1 MNKTY
6 NVAIIGCGGIS
17 HMHAGWY
24 VNEPRTTITAIAD
37 LDEERLNS
45 FGERHNV
52 EKKYTDYIAMLEK
65 EDIDLVS
72 VCTRPKHHAP
82 IAIET
87 AKHGVKGILS
97 EKPMAE
103 NLGQAKAML
112 DACKEHGVKLAIDHQ
127 VRFSTPYQH
136 ARQLIADGVIGEIY
150 RIHGI
155 CGGGDL
161 KDNATHTV
169 DLMLYVY
176 GDRPV
181 SWVIGQIERIG
192 TPTKYDLHSE
202 DFAIGYFKFEDN
214 VRGIIES
221 GNDTAPGYHHIYC
234 YGTGGEI
241 ELAAPGGPGIRLRNA
256 ESNGEWVSPE
266 LPAGSN
272 PVRDMIETV
281 EEDRE
286 HRSSGYQGY
295 ATLELLMAIY
305 ESSRKRQRVRLP
317 MEEMESP
324 LTLMIEDGWV

>member
-1 MNKTY
+1 MDKTY

-24 VNEPRTTITAIAD
+24 VNQPRTTIAAISD
-37 LDEERLNS
+37 IDEERLKAY
-45 FGERHNV
+45 GERYEV
-52 EKKYTDYIAMLEK
+52 EKQYTDFVKMLET

-72 VCTRPKHHAP
+72 ICTRPKHHAP
-82 IAIET
+82 LVIEA
-87 AKHGVKGILS
+87 AKHGIKGILS

-103 NLGQAKAML
+103 NLGQGKEML
-112 DACKEHGVKLAIDHQ
+112 ETCQKHGVKLAIDHQ
-127 VRFSTPYQH
+127 VRFSAPYQH
-136 ARQLIADGVIGEIY
+136 ARQMIADGAIGEIF

-202 DFAIGYFKFEDN
+202 NFAVGYFKFEDN

-234 YGTGGEI
+234 YGTEGEI
-241 ELAAPGGPGIRLRNA
+241 ELAAPGGPSFRYRTQETGGVWM
-256 ESNGEWVSPE
+256 SSE
-266 LPAGSN
+266 LPSEVT
-272 PVRDMIETV
+272 PVYDMIQAIED
-281 EEDRE
+281 DRE

-305 ESSRKRQRVRLP
+305 ESSRTRRRVQLP

>member
-1 MNKTY
+1 MDKIY

-24 VNEPRTTITAIAD
+24 VNEPRAKIAAISD
-37 LDEERLNS
+37 IDEERLNAY
-45 FGERHNV
+45 GEKYEV
-52 EKKYTDYIAMLEK
+52 ESKYTDFVEMLTTE
-65 EDIDLVS
+65 EIDLVS
-72 VCTRPKHHAP
+72 ICTRPKHHAP
-82 IAIET
+82 LVIEA

-103 NLGQAKAML
+103 NLGQAKGML
-112 DACKEHGVKLAIDHQ
+112 ETCSENGVKLAIDHQ

-136 ARQLIADGVIGEIY
+136 ARQMIADGAIGDIF

-169 DLMLYVY
+169 DLMLYLHE
-176 GDRPV
+176 DKPV

-192 TPTKYDLHSE
+192 TPMKYDLHSE

-234 YGTGGEI
+234 YGTEGEI
-241 ELAAPGGPGIRLRNA
+241 ELAAPGGPGIRYRN
-256 ESNGEWVSPE
+256 EETGGEWQTPE
-266 LPAGSN
+266 LPQGIT
-272 PVRDMIETV
+272 PVRDMIIAI
-281 EEDRE
+281 EEGRE
-286 HRSSGYQGY
+286 HRSSGQCGY

-305 ESSRKRQRVRLP
+305 ESSRKRQRVQLP
-317 MEEMESP
+317 MDEMESP

>member
-1 MNKTY
+1 MDKNY

-24 VNEPRTTITAIAD
+24 VNEPRATLTAVAD
-37 LDEERLNS
+37 LDQERMKTY
-45 FGERHNV
+45 GERYGV
-52 EKKYTDYIAMLEK
+52 EKQYTDYIEMLET

-72 VCTRPKHHAP
+72 VCTRPKLHAP
-82 IAIET
+82 LVVET

-112 DACKEHGVKLAIDHQ
+112 ESCSQHGVKLAIDHQ
-127 VRFSTPYQH
+127 VRFSAPYQR
-136 ARQLIADGVIGEIY
+136 AQQMIAEGVIGDIF

-169 DLMLYVY
+169 DLMLYLY

-202 DFAIGYFKFEDN
+202 NFAIGYFKFEDN
-214 VRGIIES
+214 ARGIIES
-221 GNDTAPGYHHIYC
+221 GSDTAPGYHHIYC
-234 YGTGGEI
+234 YGTEGEI
-241 ELAAPGGPGIRLRNA
+241 ELAAPGGPGLRYRNQ
-256 ESNGEWVSPE
+256 ESEGEWVAPE
-266 LPAGSN
+266 LPSEIT
-272 PVRDMIETV
+272 PVRDLINAI

-305 ESSRKRQRVRLP
+305 ESSRKRKRVQFP